1 MSTKMTMDEKI
12 KRINE
17 LYHLSKERALTKE
30 EAAEQ
35 KSLRQDYIDS
45 IKTELRA
52 KLNFTYKNS
61 PGYLTAKTTIKK
73 ELEDSDKLAI
83 LFYCG
88 ATFYIKP

>member
-17 LYHLSKERALTKE
+17 LYHLSKERALTAE

-45 IKTELRA
+45 IKQDNDLIFAAGSLYLAGQLRE
-52 KLNFTYKNS
+52 KS
-61 PGYLTAKTTIKK
+61 
-73 ELEDSDKLAI
+73 E
-83 LFYCG
+83 
-88 ATFYIKP
+88 